1 MDKTLLMNAAS
12 TAWQRL
18 LLLWMT
24 CKEVTLDTGDGPG
37 LQERRVQGG
46 DAGHGRFAG
55 AGGATRL
62 AENRDGLSSW
72 SLSQRNR

>member
-37 LQERRVQGG
+37 LEMRRVQGVN
-46 DAGHGRFAG
+46 ASELV
-55 AGGATRL
+55 TRIRPW
-62 AENRDGLSSW
+62 ANP
-72 SLSQRNR
+72 